1 MFHRIKALTALF
13 LLCLAPMAVAGGKN
27 EDTPVISFHI
37 ETEATDNPK
46 MIFPQQMEDGKT
58 RYFRRLSDVSSK
70 DVAAFGPFPDDF
82 GGETYGIALQLKPA
96 AARRLS
102 AVTAINTGKWMVARV
117 NGRVV
122 DAVVIDKQIDD
133 GYLIIWRGVTLAEIN
148 VYDKTVPRIGASEA
162 EKKKKK
168 NK

>member
-1 MFHRIKALTALF
+1 MSHWSKTLAALF
-13 LLCLAPMAVAGGKN
+13 LLCLAPSVHAGGKA
-27 EDTPVISFHI
+27 EDAPIISFHM

-46 MIFPQQMEDGKT
+46 MIFPAQINGQQ
-58 RYFRRLSDVSSK
+58 RWFRRLSDISSK
-70 DVAAFGPFPDDF
+70 DIAAFGPFPDDL
-82 GGETYGIALQLKPA
+82 GGDTYGVAIQLKPH
-96 AARRLS
+96 AARRLA
-102 AVTAINTGKWMVARV
+102 AVTAVNQGKWMVARV

-148 VYDKTVPRIGASEA
+148 VYDKIVPRIGASDV

>member
-1 MFHRIKALTALF
+1 MFHRIKTLAALF
-13 LLCLAPMAVAGGKN
+13 LLCLAPVAMAGGKN

-37 ETEATDNPK
+37 ETESTDNPK
-46 MIFPQQMEDGKT
+46 MIFPQRMEDGKV

-70 DVAAFGPFPDDF
+70 DVAAFGPFPDDG

-102 AVTAINTGKWMVARV
+102 AITAVSDGKWMVARV

-122 DAVVIDKQIDD
+122 DAVIIDKQIED

-148 VYDKTVPRIGASEA
+148 VYDKIVPRIGASDV